1 MNDVIRVVPNFVSG
15 YKANSGFAYQEFISN
30 KFVSKIRN
38 KFAYCFDGFP
48 RQSNPSV
55 SGLFAVWNPSAI
67 RRLVIAKWTDS
78 VNGQMFGVSIAFSP
92 LFKRRIVVPFLAVG
106 NSFASVIRMMT
117 ATVFHSLPNFVKAR
131 KGISVLLKCL
141 FSATRSAKMA
151 LHLFVGTSLECLV
164 APLADKFKVFT
175 AHNDLQSLDVI
186 YAKIG
191 E

>member
-1 MNDVIRVVPNFVSG
+1 
-15 YKANSGFAYQEFISN
+15 
-30 KFVSKIRN
+30 
-38 KFAYCFDGFP
+38 
-48 RQSNPSV
+48 
-55 SGLFAVWNPSAI
+55 
-67 RRLVIAKWTDS
+67 
-78 VNGQMFGVSIAFSP
+78 
-92 LFKRRIVVPFLAVG
+92 
-106 NSFASVIRMMT
+106 MMT